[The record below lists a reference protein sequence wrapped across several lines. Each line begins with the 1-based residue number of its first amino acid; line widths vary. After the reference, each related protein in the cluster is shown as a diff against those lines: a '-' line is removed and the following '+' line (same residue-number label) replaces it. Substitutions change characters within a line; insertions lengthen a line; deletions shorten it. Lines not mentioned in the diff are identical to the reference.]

1 MAEESSATVPS
12 WLLVLTLAMSSGFF
26 VAFGDQIFDV
36 SDLGECTGLI
46 SCTTAGFAMIG
57 AIFQFVFFGAFVVSL
72 PGEMAVILFI
82 LVNVPWIIIVYKLI
96 ASGVEAILP

>member
-1 MAEESSATVPS
+1 
-12 WLLVLTLAMSSGFF
+12 
-26 VAFGDQIFDV
+26 
-36 SDLGECTGLI
+36 
-46 SCTTAGFAMIG
+46 MIG